1 MSLAI
6 PLALLVFAQAAPDQ
20 QPPAVTTGADQG
32 SAIRFQL
39 SGHLDLHYLYRGTA
53 IEDAGAQLNQ
63 LAPGST
69 GSSTQWS
76 GRISLRT
83 DIEVKDFVTG
93 VIELENRS
101 FEDGINKPFGASP
114 PDSSF
119 EVKQGYIE
127 VGQFLCPEVNLRIGV
142 QNVTFRNRPQDEA
155 FFMDLGESEPFSSG
169 FHAAGSFVGNS
180 VDRTITQPTGIRVFW
195 SPFEIM
201 TVQAFWMI
209 TQEQGGS
216 SQDEAVYGLV
226 ANSLLAEN
234 WTAWILATTVTGGGD
249 RRGDVATFGAGID
262 GYFGDSKAVELFTEV
277 YGQWGTLQ
285 HAPAA
290 VHKEAYAFQAGARV
304 FLCDS
309 RKCWVEAALAR
320 RSGDRHAG
328 DDHDQ
333 AFQSYENVNRFLI
346 LESSEFGL
354 DVDTNVSQ
362 ARVAVGV
369 GPFNVSGRP
378 MRVQLDLG
386 RFAAVSALQTPA
398 GASRQWGLET
408 DLSFVWSYNE
418 SFALS
423 LKGAWLGD
431 SDLLRLLGGENHA
444 LTVVFGADLRF

>member
-1 MSLAI
+1 ML
-6 PLALLVFAQAAPDQ
+6 LALLLLLQAAQDP
-20 QPPAVTTGADQG
+20 QPPPVTTGADQG
-32 SAIRFQL
+32 SAIRMSL
-39 SGHLDLHYLYRGTA
+39 SGHIDLHYLYRAPA
-53 IEDAGAQLNQ
+53 IEDAGGQLNQ
-63 LAPGST
+63 LAPGTT

-76 GRISLRT
+76 GRLSLRS
-83 DIEVKDFVTG
+83 DIEVKDLVTG

-101 FEDGINKPFGASP
+101 FENGINKPFAASP

-119 EVKQGYIE
+119 EIKQGYIE
-127 VGQFLCPEVNLRIGV
+127 VGRFLAPDLNLRIGV
-142 QNVTFRNRPQDEA
+142 QNVTFRNRPQDEP

-169 FHAAGSFVGNS
+169 FQAAGSFVGNS
-180 VDRTITQPTGIRVFW
+180 VDRTITQPTGIRLFY
-195 SPFEIM
+195 SPFEVAS
-201 TVQAFWMI
+201 VQAFWMVVN
-209 TQEQGGS
+209 EQGGS
-216 SQDEAVYGLV
+216 SQDEAVYGVV

-234 WTAWILATTVTGGGD
+234 WSAWVLATVVQGGGD
-249 RRGDVATFGAGID
+249 RLGDVETFGAGVD
-262 GYFGDSKAVELFTEV
+262 GYLGESKSVELFTEV

-290 VHKEAYAFQAGARV
+290 VHKEAYAFNAGARV
-304 FLCDS
+304 FLCDC
-309 RKCWVEAALAR
+309 KKLWVEAALSR

-333 AFQSYENVNRFLI
+333 SFQSYENVNRFVI

-354 DVDTNVSQ
+354 DVDTNVTA
-362 ARVAVGV
+362 ARAAVGV
-369 GPFNVSGRP
+369 GPFNVDGRP

-386 RFAAVSALQTPA
+386 RFAAVAPVQTA
-398 GASRQWGLET
+398 SGASRQWGFES

-423 LKGAWLGD
+423 LKGAWLAD